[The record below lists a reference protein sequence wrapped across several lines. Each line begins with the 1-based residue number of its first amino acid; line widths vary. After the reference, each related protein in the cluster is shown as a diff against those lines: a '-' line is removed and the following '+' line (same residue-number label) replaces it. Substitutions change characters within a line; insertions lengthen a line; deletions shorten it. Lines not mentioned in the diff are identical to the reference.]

1 MLGRTYRANSDVAA
15 AMLVSRGTRLGPS
28 LGATTTFQCSHA
40 LVSLGIVPSP
50 ASYSSRRKDG

>member
-1 MLGRTYRANSDVAA
+1 MLGRTDGTSPDVAA
-15 AMLVSRGTRLGPS
+15 AMLVSLGTRLGPS
-28 LGATTTFQCSHA
+28 LGATMTFQCSRA